1 MGCGHNKE
9 VVAKIV
15 QFHEKGGPEVLEL
28 KEVTLSSVTE
38 NDVRFRVRA
47 RLAPSRV

>member
-1 MGCGHNKE
+1 VTGHRKE

-15 QFHEKGGPEVLEL
+15 QFHEKGGPKVLKL

-38 NDVRFRVRA
+38 KDVRFGFG
-47 RLAPSRV
+47 PSA